1 MNSTY
6 TKGILY
12 TLIGGACW
20 GISGTCGQYLCS
32 ARGIDTRWLT
42 NVRLLGA
49 GVILLVIILLKDHK
63 QLSKLLHTP
72 KTFLHCIIFGICGLM
87 LTQYCY
93 LTAISK
99 TNAGTATVLQQLSAV
114 ITLLFICITTK
125 KAPAWKEYIAIIFC
139 LIGTFLVATH
149 GSFTE
154 LYISKS
160 GLIWGILTAC
170 AAALYILIP
179 QNLLKTWGGMIP
191 VGIGMLSGGIA
202 FFFLM
207 RVWTI
212 PVSLAPDIVFIT
224 IIIVTV
230 GTVLAFTLFLE
241 GTSLIGPTRGNMLGC
256 IEPLVATLCSALFMH
271 TVFTAM
277 DIIGFAFILSTVFI
291 LAKR

>member
-1 MNSTY
+1 MTTY
-6 TKGILY
+6 SKGILY
-12 TLIGGACW
+12 TTVGAACW
-20 GISGTCGQYLCS
+20 GISGTCGEYLCS

-42 NVRLLGA
+42 DIRLLGA
-49 GVILLVIILLKDHK
+49 GIILLAVVLLKDRDQLNQLIHK
-63 QLSKLLHTP
+63 P
-72 KTFLHCIIFGICGLM
+72 KAFLHCIIFGICGLM

-93 LTAISK
+93 LTSISK
-99 TNAGTATVLQQLSAV
+99 TNAGTATVLQQLSV
-114 ITLLFICITTK
+114 IIILLFVCMTTR
-125 KAPAWKEYIAIIFC
+125 KAPVLKENIAIIFC
-139 LIGTFLVATH
+139 LVGTFFVATH
-149 GSFTE
+149 GSFSE

-160 GLIWGILTAC
+160 GLLWGILSAC

-179 QNLLKTWGGMIP
+179 QSLLKTWNGMIP

-212 PVSLAPDIVFIT
+212 PVSFTPDTVFVT

-230 GTVLAFTLFLE
+230 GTVLAFTLFLK
-241 GTSLIGPTRGNMLGC
+241 GTSMIGPTRGNMLGC

>member
-1 MNSTY
+1 MTTY

-32 ARGIDTRWLT
+32 ARGMDTRWLT
-42 NVRLLGA
+42 DVRLLGA
-49 GVILLVIILLKDHK
+49 GIILLAGVLLKDRRQMI
-63 QLSKLLHTP
+63 QLVHTP
-72 KTFLHCIIFGICGLM
+72 KALLHCIVFGVCGLM

-93 LTAISK
+93 LTSISK
-99 TNAGTATVLQQLSAV
+99 TNAGTATVLQQLSV
-114 ITLLFICITTK
+114 IIILIFVCITTK
-125 KAPAWKEYIAIIFC
+125 KAPAVRENIAIAFC
-139 LIGTFLVATH
+139 LIGTFFVATH
-149 GSFTE
+149 GSFSE
-154 LYISKS
+154 LCISKS
-160 GLIWGILTAC
+160 GLLWGILSAC

-179 QNLLKTWGGMIP
+179 QDLLKTWGGIIP
-191 VGIGMLSGGIA
+191 VGVGMLSGGIA

-212 PVSLAPDIVFIT
+212 PVSFAPDTVFVT

-230 GTVLAFTLFLE
+230 GTVLAFTLFLK
-241 GTSLIGPTRGNMLGC
+241 GTSMVGPTRGNMLGC
-256 IEPLVATLCSALFMH
+256 IEPLTATLCSALFMH

-291 LAKR
+291 LTKH